1 MSVFAGQELEE
12 FIKSKKTIREYQKG
26 DVICSQGEEST
37 LVYLLVSGY
46 VKIYDIDEEGNERS
60 ISVFK
65 QGSIFPITWLLSDMP
80 KQYLY
85 YYEALARTTCYVAE
99 ASAIYEFV
107 RKRPTI
113 LISLV
118 DHLVR
123 SYINLAGRI
132 QNLEKSRV
140 GERLEFLLFHLAVT
154 LGYPDGEITRID
166 ASITQEDIARLA
178 GVTRESLSL
187 EINQRDDRPYW
198 RNSNSTYIDLGNI
211 DSSYMPTVLNDEE
224 AVQET

>member
-1 MSVFAGQELEE
+1 
-12 FIKSKKTIREYQKG
+12 
-26 DVICSQGEEST
+26 
-37 LVYLLVSGY
+37 
-46 VKIYDIDEEGNERS
+46 
-60 ISVFK
+60 
-65 QGSIFPITWLLSDMP
+65 
-80 KQYLY
+80 
-85 YYEALARTTCYVAE
+85 
-99 ASAIYEFV
+99 
-107 RKRPTI
+107 
-113 LISLV
+113 
-118 DHLVR
+118 LVR